1 MTYTEIYTRAKQMI
15 DDFNCDGFVII
26 QNPIE
31 KINQWKKYGYD
42 VTYDYIIFDDFES
55 LQTYVNGGLTFDYM
69 DESTK
74 KHDEKIVT
82 AFSKTKII
90 IFGNK

>member
-1 MTYTEIYTRAKQMI
+1 MTYSEIYTRAKQMI

-31 KINQWKKYGYD
+31 KINQWKKLGYD
-42 VTYDYIIFDDFES
+42 VTYDYILFGDF
-55 LQTYVNGGLTFDYM
+55 GLTFDYM

-74 KHDEKIVT
+74 KHDEKIIT
-82 AFSKTKII
+82 AYSKTKII